1 MTVRPIV
8 LSGPSGGG
16 KSTILKK
23 VMENHKSYFAFS
35 VSHTT
40 RKPRE
45 GEVHGRDYYF
55 VTREEV
61 ERMIKNGDFIEH
73 AEFGGN
79 VYGTSKQ
86 AVQDVQKSGKI
97 CVLDLELQGVRSI
110 KSTDLNAKFILIRAP
125 SIEILKE
132 RLIARGSETPESLER
147 RLKHARE
154 DLEAVEKDPKLFHYV
169 IVNDKLDDAYDEFM
183 KLVDDEIQA
192 VKRTQPLLEKTA
204 NVIASSFL
212 TVEQQ
217 SRTITFPAQEW

>member
-35 VSHTT
+35 VSRMVALILRFFIYDFADTT

-204 NVIASSFL
+204 NGL
-212 TVEQQ
+212 KL
-217 SRTITFPAQEW
+217 